1 MGPEVITR
9 TVDGPLGRWRHASCQ
24 PRHLAGLVEDIWL
37 FDGELANRRE
47 RTFPNGLLEIFV
59 HLGERYRLVEDG
71 GAACDWVCPPSC
83 VTGLQLG
90 HLVVE
95 APQRRV
101 AVLGIRLTPAGAYA
115 IFARSMRDITRLTVD
130 VGDLVGA
137 AARELSEECGTAA
150 SDDGC
155 MRAAIAWIDARL
167 ARGVRLDPA
176 VEWMSGEIRRRRG
189 AVSIA
194 ALRERTGWSK
204 SRLASTFLHQ
214 VGVAPKQLA
223 RIARFNHLLR
233 RLHTESTHL
242 SELAIDCGYYDQPHM
257 NAEFKELSGLTP
269 VEFANAVRYP
279 LSVHVAEKRQP
290 FAAKPSRKRASERQ
304 RASHRQGYGAVSPKR
319 FAEAEARRR
328 SGARESVSGSPR
340 GEAPRLSPDVFPR
353 PGRGVRG
360 TMRT

>member
-9 TVDGPLGRWRHASCQ
+9 TVDGPLGRWRHAGCR
-24 PRHLAGLVEDIWL
+24 PRHLAGLVEGIWL

-71 GAACDWVCPPSC
+71 GAACDWVCPPNC

-101 AVLGIRLTPAGAYA
+101 AVLGIKLTPAGAYA

-150 SDDGC
+150 SDEAC
-155 MRAAIAWIDARL
+155 VHAAIAWVDARL

-176 VEWMSGEIRRRRG
+176 VEWMSGEIRRRGG

-279 LSVHVAEKRQP
+279 LSVHVAEE
-290 FAAKPSRKRASERQ
+290 AASQ
-304 RASHRQGYGAVSPKR
+304 SP
-319 FAEAEARRR
+319 EAI
-328 SGARESVSGSPR
+328 S
-340 GEAPRLSPDVFPR
+340 
-353 PGRGVRG
+353 
-360 TMRT
+360 